1 MEIIYRLPAMPRSSR
16 RRGAERSARGS
27 RQREACGARAGPAE
41 RRRWGRGYG
50 VSCSPRV
57 RVFGPSREEAAW
69 VPVRPRG
76 RPGAASLGPGGAL
89 RREIPPREGSGG
101 CGRGRGRSANS
112 SPPVDAMLIGGLSAA
127 APGAAFPSC
136 WLLLGGETGVSSARE
151 EKKAKQTNGLA
162 DAERSRPVFP
172 TEKQRALRKQESAA
186 PAFPT
191 PHVLPPP
198 PSTAAERPTGAE
210 SRRAGAERRRCGSQ
224 ERCFGGAGGQWL
236 STAVPVLPARG
247 SGASAGN

>member
-1 MEIIYRLPAMPRSSR
+1 MPRSSR

-50 VSCSPRV
+50 VSRSPRV

-89 RREIPPREGSGG
+89 RREILPREGSGG

-198 PSTAAERPTGAE
+198 PPQPRSAPPGPRAAGRGQSAGGTGAE
-210 SRRAGAERRRCGSQ
+210 SA
-224 ERCFGGAGGQWL
+224 
-236 STAVPVLPARG
+236 
-247 SGASAGN
+247 ASAVREGNG